1 MLLIFTTQCVIEG
14 DYPMATK
21 TRNDKEQEQVIIPS
35 ETIKAHHSLF
45 NTARKVLLAGI
56 GVMAL
61 AQDEVEDFVNRL
73 IERGEIAEKD
83 GRKLI
88 QEIQDKRKEN
98 SVKAEEKINSHIE
111 KVLSRM
117 NIASRSDIET
127 MSQKI
132 SDLSKKLDELSKGN

>member
-1 MLLIFTTQCVIEG
+1 
-14 DYPMATK
+14 MATK
-21 TRNDKEQEQVIIPS
+21 TRNNEQEQVITPADTT
-35 ETIKAHHSLF
+35 ETHHSLF
-45 NTARKVLLAGI
+45 KTARKVLLAGI

-61 AQDEVEDFVNRL
+61 AQEEIEDFVNRL

-88 QEIQDKRKEN
+88 IEIQEKRKEN
-98 SVKAEEKINSHIE
+98 SAKAEETINRHIE

-132 SDLSKKLDELSKGN
+132 SDLSKKLDELSKRR